1 MFLIRSLFVWGLC
14 YLAAVPTAFAQDFK
28 TTTLFEG
35 GIDFWSI
42 NPQAD
47 PNDDASISNHRY
59 LSLPDD
65 TKWPFRSASPWFRFT
80 GNAVLTPHLEANIK
94 VRADQSTGGH
104 IDVANLAW
112 APSPFIGVRAGVLNY
127 QANWCRTYDVDSPW
141 AAEPDIFCRNSYYM
155 AFNNAAPGVQA
166 YINTDIGDYRLQ
178 SVLGVYRPLLGDYDT
193 KEFGVANPP
202 AGPFTVNFNRKIGAA
217 VNVLN
222 TLTAT
227 QLRIGV
233 VYADVGGSY
242 NPKTSRDR
250 HSLIDNYYL
259 GLDTYLHPAMR
270 LRYSWS
276 IFYSTIFL
284 DDYALAATTD
294 TEKSETLE
302 LIYERSDEDQF
313 VLGFSNQSITAAVDD
328 RARNV
333 KIADYFYLHNPTQS
347 VAWRHQ
353 WGKGIFSTVQW
364 TGATQTNGYQGD
376 RTTTRGEALGMRL
389 GFQY

>member
-1 MFLIRSLFVWGLC
+1 MFLIRGVAVWLISSL
-14 YLAAVPTAFAQDFK
+14 AVVATAFAQDVK
-28 TTTLFEG
+28 TTTFFEG

-80 GNAVLTPHLEANIK
+80 GNAFLTPNLKANIK

-127 QANWCRTYDVDSPW
+127 QANWCRTYDIDSPW

-178 SVLGVYRPLLGDYDT
+178 SVLGVYRPLLGDFDT

-222 TLTAT
+222 TFTAT

-242 NPKTSRDR
+242 NPKTALDR
-250 HSLIDNYYL
+250 HYLIDNYYL
-259 GLDTYLHPAMR
+259 GIDTHLQPSLR

-276 IFYSTIFL
+276 TFKSRQFL
-284 DDYALAATTD
+284 DEVSSAADATR
-294 TEKSETLE
+294 SETLE
-302 LIYERSDEDQF
+302 LIYEHSASDVF
-313 VLGFSNQSITAAVDD
+313 SLGFAKLGIAASVDYAPKND
-328 RARNV
+328 RW
-333 KIADYFYLHNPTQS
+333 DDFFYLNNPSQS
-347 VAWRHQ
+347 LAWHHH
-353 WGKGIFSTVQW
+353 WGKGIFSTLQW
-364 TGATQTNGYQGD
+364 TSATQTNGYRGD
-376 RTTTRGEALGMRL
+376 RTTTRGEALGLRL